1 MLAAISG
8 ALRTGY
14 AEGNRAAPQKS
25 EKRKGKSLAGRLRT
39 FTGIVQYL

>member
-8 ALRTGY
+8 ALQAGY

-25 EKRKGKSLAGRLRT
+25 EKRLGKSPSGRPRT